1 MTRFF
6 RTLPTLLVAAFI
18 GASSGLSAAP
28 VLEDGAAPAPRAR
41 VSSNYLVRMGES
53 PVVAYKG
60 GVAGL
65 KATAPKRG
73 DKIDP
78 NHPDVARYAA
88 YLDSRHADALA
99 KVGGGSKLYD
109 YRYAVNGFAA
119 RITDE
124 QAARL
129 AKLPGVVSVEKDVA
143 ETIDTLSTPRFL
155 GLTASGGLWSQLGG
169 PEGAGEDIIIGDL
182 DTGIW

>member
-41 VSSNYLVRMGES
+41 VSGNYLVRMSES
-53 PVVAYKG
+53 PVVAYRG

-78 NHPDVARYAA
+78 NNPAVANYAA
-88 YLDSRHADALA
+88 WLDSKHNAALA
-99 KVGGGSKLYD
+99 AVGGGKKVYD

-119 RITDE
+119 KMSDE

-129 AKLPGVVSVEKDVA
+129 AKLPGVVSVERDVSD
-143 ETIDTLSTPRFL
+143 TIDTLTTPKFL
-155 GLTASGGLWSQLGG
+155 GLTAADHKAGSGK
-169 PEGAGEDIIIGDL
+169 PE
-182 DTGIW
+182 T